1 MYSSN
6 IWFNKN
12 FVDGKKSYMG
22 LKMHERDILLDYLI
36 DLLIKG
42 FKKGFKDQLISRAI
56 CMHEGI
62 NECTYFWLGF
72 GF

>member
-1 MYSSN
+1 
-6 IWFNKN
+6 
-12 FVDGKKSYMG
+12 MG

-42 FKKGFKDQLISRAI
+42 FKKGFRDQLIGRGI

-62 NECTYFWLGF
+62 DECTYFWLGF